1 MTMEIDT
8 TKPNAARIYDHLLGG
23 SHNYPVDRAAAQHL
37 LAVSPTAG
45 DGALLFRYFLH
56 RAVRTLL
63 QSEYTCYVDLATGLP
78 TEGYIHELVP
88 ENVKILYN
96 DIEPETVI
104 YARQIVGDRPNI
116 LCMQADLR
124 DIDVIL
130 QQAGQFFQ
138 GERRVGICLV
148 NVSYFIDDEAL
159 ARVLRRLYDWSAPG
173 SQLAI
178 SGLPHPSNEEYQR
191 VLKFYESVGTKI
203 YPRSPEELLRLATPW
218 QVVGALRPIQTYTQ
232 ESLHIK
238 SLGDV
243 QLDADIGY
251 GGILSR

>member
-1 MTMEIDT
+1 MEIDT
-8 TKPNAARIYDHLLGG
+8 TKPNSARIYDYLLGG
-23 SHNYPVDRAAAQHL
+23 AHNYPVDQAAAQYL
-37 LAVSPTAG
+37 LTVSPGAA

-63 QSEYTCYVDLATGLP
+63 QSEYTCYIDLATGLP

-88 ENVKILYN
+88 ETVKIIYN

-104 YARQIVGDRPNI
+104 HARQIVGNRPNI

-148 NVSYFIDDEAL
+148 NVSYFIENDAL
-159 ARVLRRLYDWSAPG
+159 ARVLRKLYDWCAPG

-178 SGLPHPSNEEYQR
+178 SGLPHPTTEEYRR
-191 VLKFYESVGTKI
+191 VLKFYQSVGTVI
-203 YPRSPEELLRLATPW
+203 YPRTPDELLQLATPW
-218 QVVGALRPIQTYTQ
+218 QVVGELRPIQAYTQ
-232 ESLHIK
+232 ESLHIE
-238 SLGDV
+238 SLGVVPLED
-243 QLDADIGY
+243 DIGY